1 MQLLVG
7 MKILAAGAGY
17 RSSILYEENPSIH
30 STGTYRIKFNTSPI
44 DSDDFD
50 DDGYWGRVN
59 EKTVGRSNVL
69 VYNLEVEDDHSYVA
83 AGIAVHN

>member
-30 STGTYRIKFNTSPI
+30 STGTYRIKFNTSLLI
-44 DSDDFD
+44 QTTSMMTDI
-50 DDGYWGRVN
+50 GV
-59 EKTVGRSNVL
+59 V
-69 VYNLEVEDDHSYVA
+69 
-83 AGIAVHN
+83 